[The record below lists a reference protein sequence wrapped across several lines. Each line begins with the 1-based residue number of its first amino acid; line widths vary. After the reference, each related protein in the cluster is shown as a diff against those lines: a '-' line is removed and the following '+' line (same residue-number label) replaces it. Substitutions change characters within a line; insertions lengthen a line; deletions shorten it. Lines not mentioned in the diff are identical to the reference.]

1 MFLIIFIWRCD
12 HQSDRGVDYKEF
24 YYIIKLFYYILLNCP
39 DGEMDIDNDQEI
51 NVHNMQEK
59 SSSHYPLGRLTDI
72 VTDVLCLCLSD
83 QRRINLYRI
92 LIDSQ

>member
-1 MFLIIFIWRCD
+1 MIINLTEELIIKNFII
-12 HQSDRGVDYKEF
+12 SIYP
-24 YYIIKLFYYILLNCP
+24 NCP

-72 VTDVLCLCLSD
+72 VTDVLCLRLSD

>member
-1 MFLIIFIWRCD
+1 MIINLTEELIIKNFII
-12 HQSDRGVDYKEF
+12 SIYP
-24 YYIIKLFYYILLNCP
+24 NC
-39 DGEMDIDNDQEI
+39 GEMDIDNDQEI

-72 VTDVLCLCLSD
+72 VTDVLCLRLSD

>member
-1 MFLIIFIWRCD
+1 MIINLTEELIIKNFNI
-12 HQSDRGVDYKEF
+12 SMYPN
-24 YYIIKLFYYILLNCP
+24 YP
-39 DGEMDIDNDQEI
+39 DGEMNIDNDQEI

-72 VTDVLCLCLSD
+72 VTDVLCLRLSD